1 MIYSYDGTFFGYLS
15 AVFDAWH
22 DGLAQVEDICPDSRM
37 GLVFSQQRFVP
48 VDDGK
53 ARRILDALLAQC
65 GAKPCHYLYY
75 AFLAE
80 EEGRGLALLQYLRRA
95 FQYKHEFLHH
105 LSEEPIWTVRQ
116 WARRT
121 GNERH
126 KLLGLAR
133 FRELSDGML
142 YCQLQ
147 PTCCVVPVMAPHFV
161 RRFPA
166 ERWVLHDT
174 GRGIGVYYDG
184 RQPVMVTIPRTAAA
198 PDLSADEEA
207 IEGVWQ
213 DYYRTIAIPSRR
225 NEALRRSYMPK
236 KYWSSLIEM
245 K

>member
-22 DGLAQVEDICPDSRM
+22 DGLGQVEDICPDSEL
-37 GLVFSQQRFVP
+37 GLVFSQQRFVSA
-48 VDDGK
+48 DDGK

-65 GAKPCHYLYY
+65 GAKPGHYLYY

-80 EEGRGLALLQYLRRA
+80 QEGRGLALLQYLRWA
-95 FQYKHEFLHH
+95 FRYQGDFLRH
-105 LSEEPIWTVRQ
+105 LSEEPIWLVRQ

-133 FRELSDGML
+133 FQELSDGML

-147 PTCCVVPVMAPHFV
+147 PTCCVVPVMATHFV

-184 RQPVMVTIPRTAAA
+184 CQPVMVTIPKAAA
-198 PDLSADEEA
+198 PDLSADEKA
-207 IEGVWQ
+207 IERVWQ

-236 KYWSSLIEM
+236 KYWSFLIEM

>member
-22 DGLAQVEDICPDSRM
+22 DGLGQVEDICPDSEL
-37 GLVFSQQRFVP
+37 GLVFSQQRFVST
-48 VDDGK
+48 DDGK

-65 GAKPCHYLYY
+65 GPKSCHYLYY

-80 EEGRGLALLQYLRRA
+80 QEGRGLALLQYLRWA
-95 FQYKHEFLHH
+95 FRYQGDFLHH
-105 LSEEPIWTVRQ
+105 LSEEPIWLVRQ

-133 FRELSDGML
+133 FQELSDGML

-147 PTCCVVPVMAPHFV
+147 PTCCVVPVMATHFV

-174 GRGIGVYYDG
+174 R
-184 RQPVMVTIPRTAAA
+184 PR
-198 PDLSADEEA
+198 
-207 IEGVWQ
+207 
-213 DYYRTIAIPSRR
+213 YRR
-225 NEALRRSYMPK
+225 L
-236 KYWSSLIEM
+236 L
-245 K
+245 

>member
-22 DGLAQVEDICPDSRM
+22 DGLAQVEDICPDSRL
-37 GLVFSQQRFVP
+37 GLVFSEQRFVP

-53 ARRILDALLAQC
+53 VRRILDALLAQC
-65 GAKPCHYLYY
+65 GPKPCHYLYY

-95 FQYKHEFLHH
+95 FRYKHEFLHH

-174 GRGIGVYYDG
+174 GRGLGVYYDG
-184 RQPVMVTIPRTAAA
+184 RQPVVVTIPRAAAA
-198 PDLSADEEA
+198 PGTCQPMKKLSKESGR
-207 IEGVWQ
+207 IITGPS
-213 DYYRTIAIPSRR
+213 PSRR
-225 NEALRRSYMPK
+225 AATRPFAAVICPRSIG
-236 KYWSSLIEM
+236 LL
-245 K
+245 